1 MNITEARILE
11 LISEEKQKLLSE
23 QTKVDGVQ
31 SALMEIALQSSNLYD
46 NKEKLAKI
54 DETDLKKIK
63 SLAESLDSIFYRV
76 MNS

>member
-23 QTKVDGVQ
+23 QAKVDGVQ